1 MSAEIEARIVDGKA
15 RLGMT
20 FHAGL
25 GAEVVGNTVSRVM
38 NQLVGPYRAE
48 MIGRWARVTFETC
61 TAKMIVLE
69 NNGAFVVLFEFE
81 TMPPPTSEAGLI
93 FAGCVDQKTGN

>member
-1 MSAEIEARIVDGKA
+1 MSPEIQARIVKGKA

-20 FHAGL
+20 FPAGL
-25 GAEVVGNTVSRVM
+25 GPEVVGNTVSAVM
-38 NQLVGPYRAE
+38 NQLVGPYNAV
-48 MIGRWARVTFETC
+48 MVGNWSRVTFETC
-61 TAKMIVLE
+61 SAKMMVME

-81 TMPPPTSEAGLI
+81 TMPPDTSEAGLI